1 MQVVLDIPDDLAAQI
16 IPPGKDPSRAAL
28 EAIAVE
34 GYRTERLSEEEV
46 REMLGLATSLQVHA
60 VLKEYGASLN
70 YSLEDFEQD
79 KQTSRNLRL
88 DRTPIEN
95 LPAR

>member
-46 REMLGLATSLQVHA
+46 REMLGLATRLQVHA
-60 VLKEYGASLN
+60 VLKEHGASLN

-79 KQTSRNLRL
+79 KQTSRSLRL
-88 DRTPIEN
+88 DPATIKN